1 VAFYGRSREEGDVIG
16 LATWI
21 LWVHI
26 LAASVWLGAA
36 AAVLTAVLPAPAEAR
51 SVVARRAHFLTSRA
65 MEILILTG
73 LLNILIKGLESSL
86 TLSAGFFA
94 MLSLKMALVV
104 AMAAFQLWMGA
115 AWRRA
120 DAGSAVPTRRA
131 AIGLSCQCFF
141 GAVAVLL
148 GLGIRAV

>member
-1 VAFYGRSREEGDVIG
+1 VSTEEGDVID
-16 LATWI
+16 LATWV

-36 AAVLTAVLPAPAEAR
+36 AAVFIAVLPAPEESRAAA
-51 SVVARRAHFLTSRA
+51 ARRAHFLTSRA

-73 LLNILIKGLESSL
+73 LLNILTKGIQSSL
-86 TLSAGFFA
+86 TLNPGFFA
-94 MLSLKMALVV
+94 MLSLKMVLVA
-104 AMAAFQLWMGA
+104 AMAALQIWMGA

-120 DAGSAVPTRRA
+120 EVDAARPTRRA
-131 AIGLSCQCFF
+131 RIGLSAQCFC

-148 GLGIRAV
+148 GLGLRAV